1 MLRIGQ
7 IRAAQRAAY
16 FKPLRRRRVFILDG
30 ADTMQWNVA
39 GVLLKILEE
48 PPESSTLILLAP
60 TPFGL
65 LPTILSRCL
74 QFHFAPLDEASM
86 ESVLRE
92 RTKWRPAER
101 KLAVQLAE
109 GSPGAALTLDLE
121 AAVKLRRDIFDILE
135 RAGRAQGY
143 PQLFAQIAALS
154 KGREHSLETQLEV
167 FYSLLTDLL
176 ELSSQLKQPAL
187 RNPQLQKELESL
199 SRAVTPEWV
208 MRAAAGLDEL
218 HGRARRNINR
228 QLGLDALATGL
239 GSPSRP
245 SSAAGR

>member
-1 MLRIGQ
+1 
-7 IRAAQRAAY
+7 
-16 FKPLRRRRVFILDG
+16 
-30 ADTMQWNVA
+30 
-39 GVLLKILEE
+39 
-48 PPESSTLILLAP
+48 
-60 TPFGL
+60 
-65 LPTILSRCL
+65 
-74 QFHFAPLDEASM
+74 M
-86 ESVLRE
+86 ESVLKE

-101 KLAVQLAE
+101 KLALQLAE

-143 PQLFAQIAALS
+143 PQLFAQTAALS

-199 SRAVTPEWV
+199 SHAVTPEWV

-245 SSAAGR
+245 GGVAGR